1 MEDLLAGDK
10 GGEIMVLELNEKEK
24 ETLKHALKVLDGE
37 LKTERVG
44 TDRKDWKAEFREEEH
59 LVEELLRK
67 VA

>member
-1 MEDLLAGDK
+1 
-10 GGEIMVLELNEKEK
+10 MVLELNEKEK
-24 ETLKHALKVLDGE
+24 ETLRHALTVLDGE

-59 LVEELLRK
+59 LVEALLRK